1 MNQNPLVLLV
11 DDSPL
16 FLNLY
21 RSYLKSTPVQLAER
35 RSSGEALS
43 FCTETRPALVLVNY
57 NLPDATGAACCQ
69 SIRALPAKQPIPV
82 IVLCDPKRPQ
92 EQEASRQAGCSDIL
106 LKPLTRVDFL
116 DVGARHLF
124 GIREVRRPCLVA
136 VHCGRSGST
145 FIGRGL
151 DLSSGGIFLE
161 SGEEI
166 PLGEPLELQIQVG
179 RPGSDA
185 PWINCRGEIAWCNRR
200 GQLTKPSHP
209 VGFGVRFTWMSVED
223 SGTLADFLDHLLR
236 K

>member
-1 MNQNPLVLLV
+1 MTSGPLVLLV

-21 RSYLKSTPVQLAER
+21 RSYLKSTPVQLVE
-35 RSSGEALS
+35 RSSAAEALA
-43 FCTETRPALVLVNY
+43 FCRQSRPALVLVNY
-57 NLPDATGAACCQ
+57 RLPDTTGAECCQ
-69 SIRALPAKQPIPV
+69 SIRALPAMQPIPV
-82 IVLCDPKRPQ
+82 VVLCDPKCPE
-92 EQEASRQAGCSDIL
+92 EQAASRQAGCSDIL
-106 LKPLTRVDFL
+106 HKPLNRVEFL

-136 VHCGRSGST
+136 VHCGRRGTT
-145 FIGRGL
+145 FISRGL

-161 SGEEI
+161 SAEELADGES
-166 PLGEPLELQIQVG
+166 LELQIQLG

-185 PWINCRGEIAWCNRR
+185 SWMNCKGEIAWRNRR

-209 VGFGVRFTWMSVED
+209 VGFGVRFTWMTVED
-223 SGTLADFLDHLLR
+223 SGALHDFLENLLR